1 MITMKPVRLVNTTEG
16 HRKFWA
22 VEVVGRKA
30 LCSWGRIG
38 TWIQSKEFQ
47 FDSADAAID
56 FACKKAQ
63 SKLGKGYRWAPQ
75 A

>member
-47 FDSADAAID
+47 FDSAMR
-56 FACKKAQ
+56 Q
-63 SKLGKGYRWAPQ
+63 STSPARRRSPSSARDTAGRRR
-75 A
+75 